1 MRVPLIVRHP
11 QGAKG
16 ARAGGIV
23 ELLDLFPTFC
33 DFAGLPAPETLYG
46 KSFLPLL
53 MDPKAAGK
61 PGAFCQWGNGRT
73 VRTQRWRLTE
83 RRDGSRELYDHSTD
97 TAEYHNLIANPVHEA
112 LVERLHGMLETEFG
126 PMTKAPAGKVKAN

>member
-1 MRVPLIVRHP
+1 MSRSCRVAAHRASS
-11 QGAKG
+11 GRATKG

-33 DFAGLPAPETLYG
+33 DFAGLPAPETLDG

-53 MDPKAAGK
+53 IDPKAAGK
-61 PGAFCQWGNGRT
+61 AGAFCQWGNGRT
-73 VRTQRWRLTE
+73 VRTQRWRLVE

-97 TAEYHNLIANPVHEA
+97 IAEYHNLIANPEHEA
-112 LVERLHGMLETEFG
+112 LVERLHGMLEAEFG
-126 PMTKAPAGKVKAN
+126 KMVKVR